1 LQFWLSLGVP
11 LVAAVVAWVAN
22 EFRKSS
28 VADRER
34 REERYRRI
42 LENSRGFYE
51 GAQSAELKSA
61 FLQDMALSWLYCPD
75 SVIRAMYGFI
85 DAVKVGSSTSPEQR
99 EVAFQELVL
108 VMRKD
113 LWSVWPIRRT
123 KLRPSDYRLLKST

>member
-1 LQFWLSLGVP
+1 MQYWLSLGVP
-11 LVAAVVAWVAN
+11 LAAAVVAWVTN

-28 VADRER
+28 LAEREQ

-42 LENSRGFYE
+42 LEVSRGFYE

-61 FLQDMALSWLYCPD
+61 FLHEMALSWLYCPD

-85 DAVKVGSSTSPEQR
+85 DAVRVGSTTTAEHR
-99 EVAFQELVL
+99 ERAFQELVL
-108 VMRKD
+108 AMRRD